1 LSHIRSSSRRTAWAA
16 PLLLFAAV
24 FVSCGVISFEQRPA
38 AGYVYGSGA
47 TLRVAV
53 IDQAG
58 GDWSGAI
65 DASLATYGAATPYL
79 QFQRDPGGANIVITV
94 HRYSDVTPPDLRGY
108 LFPAGVGGF
117 AAVYDANGTACNY
130 PPSTLPLTCT
140 GEIGTADVYLNDA
153 IPPGTDIEARRER
166 LILHEVGHALGL
178 TRHSPDL
185 DIAQLAQRYGWPE

>member
-1 LSHIRSSSRRTAWAA
+1 VWAA

-24 FVSCGVISFEQRPA
+24 FVSCGVISFEQQPA

-47 TLRVAV
+47 PLRVAV

-65 DASLATYGAATPYL
+65 EASLATYGASTPYL
-79 QFQRDPGGANIVITV
+79 QFQRDPGGANIVIAV

-140 GEIGTADVYLNDA
+140 GEIAKAEVYVNDA

-178 TRHSPDL
+178 TRHSPDPGV
-185 DIAQLAQRYGWPE
+185 AQLAQRYGWPE